1 MSVKKLTEEEE
12 KKIKEDVANLVLQF
26 SKESN
31 RAAVILCAARIDYL
45 LNESLRANLL
55 PNPTGSDE
63 LLDSDRA
70 IGTFSAR
77 TNLAY
82 RLGLIGADLARA
94 IHLFRKIRNEF
105 AHSSSEVSISEGSQR
120 DRILELA
127 KPLQDDDAFNS
138 FTEISS
144 SMKNASEDRSRLL
157 SVAITIITQLE
168 LLKVFVRVLKPEVT
182 VSCVG
187 KEPE

>member
-1 MSVKKLTEEEE
+1 M
-12 KKIKEDVANLVLQF
+12 
-26 SKESN
+26 
-31 RAAVILCAARIDYL
+31 ILCAARIDYL